1 MPLFCDVALAVP
13 LDMAFTY
20 AIPPG
25 MEPVVGGRVL
35 VPFRQQ
41 RMSGIVVELHDRAP
55 QGIDDFRNDGK
66 EERVRPQGLQPD
78 FLAMPGSA
86 ANEVAERVEFETSA
100 AKAAIENNPLTAALK
115 RCATPNQIFPAAS
128 KAAPVHKSVPADPPI
143 SKASSNAK
151 AAWIRSVIEALD
163 VAPVL
168 DEQLLKL
175 GRWIADYYLAPIG
188 EVFRTML
195 PLVAEFKR
203 TITYRITDQGH
214 MALHLAGMSGSPA
227 RSQRTPDEQLVEF
240 RVLDYLA
247 EREGVREQSLRG
259 ATKVSK
265 ALLAGMVRKKWIAR
279 EDVSAV
285 RDAVRTIK
293 VAVLLGAEAASEG
306 KIAEA
311 SPPPDGPEARPHTET
326 QHPQN
331 ERSAGDSPAVAGA
344 TSPRSSLAKKL
355 NNNQRALIDALAAA
369 GGRLPV
375 ETLRDLDVPRTT
387 LATLVRRGLIEIV
400 EEPEDRTAP
409 KLKPRRSP
417 FEFEFSPAQKE
428 AVKQILESVG
438 ARKFTGMLLHG
449 VTGSGKTAVYLA
461 VMREVLEQGRSS
473 ILLVPEIGLT
483 PAMAADL
490 IQVFG
495 DEVAILHSGLSD
507 DERAEQWHRI
517 KRGEARVVVGTRS
530 AVFAP
535 VSDLALVIVDE
546 EQDSSYK
553 QEETP
558 RYHARDVAVM
568 RAKMAGAVVVLG
580 SATPSLESYYNA
592 KKHKYA
598 LLELPDRVE
607 QRPLPEVEILDM
619 RQEFQETG
627 QEQVISRKLAEEIR
641 ERLEKKE
648 QVMVLLNRRGYSPVV
663 LCRACGETL
672 QCKNC
677 AVSMTHH
684 KREHKMEC
692 HYCGHVAQIPNKCA
706 KCGSEYV
713 YFVGTGSEKLEELLH
728 GMFPQAR
735 IGRLDRDTVRG
746 REDFERAL
754 NALNEGE
761 LDMLVGTQMIA
772 KGHDVHGVTLVGVVG
787 ADHALS
793 LPDFRAAER
802 TFQLLTQ
809 VAGRAG
815 RGNSPGKVVLQT
827 YFPDHYAVQFAA
839 RHDFAG
845 FYDKELQFRSW
856 MHYPPY
862 SAIANVVIRSE
873 KLDEALAWSGELGR
887 WFEKTRHEGIRVLG
901 PAAAPILRLKRDY
914 RYHFILKSPSREK
927 MNALLRAMLKEAAAK
942 KIPRTQVIVD
952 VDAVWLM

>member
-13 LDMAFTY
+13 LDMVFTY

-41 RMSGIVVELHDRAP
+41 RLSGIVVELHDRPP
-55 QGIDDFRNDGK
+55 QVK
-66 EERVRPQGLQPD
+66 
-78 FLAMPGSA
+78 
-86 ANEVAERVEFETSA
+86 T
-100 AKAAIENNPLTAALK
+100 KK
-115 RCATPNQIFPAAS
+115 
-128 KAAPVHKSVPADPPI
+128 
-143 SKASSNAK
+143 
-151 AAWIRSVIEALD
+151 VIEALD
-163 VAPVL
+163 LSPVL
-168 DEQLLKL
+168 DEHLLKL
-175 GRWIADYYLAPIG
+175 GKWIADYYLAPLG

-195 PLVAEFKR
+195 PLSAEFKR
-203 TITYRITDQGH
+203 AVRYRITDEGQ
-214 MALHLAGMSGSPA
+214 MALHVAGLSGSPA
-227 RSQRTPDEQLVEF
+227 RSKRTPEQQLIEF
-240 RVLDYLA
+240 RVLDCLA
-247 EREGVREQSLRG
+247 ERESVREEKLRG
-259 ATKVSK
+259 ATRVSK
-265 ALLAGMVRKKWIAR
+265 ALLTAMVRKKWIVR
-279 EDVSAV
+279 EVVSAA
-285 RDAVRTIK
+285 RDAARLVK
-293 VAVLLGAEAASEG
+293 VAVLSAARD
-306 KIAEA
+306 ATRA
-311 SPPPDGPEARPHTET
+311 DVSPPLDGPEARHQTGAA
-326 QHPQN
+326 
-331 ERSAGDSPAVAGA
+331 SA
-344 TSPRSSLAKKL
+344 AKKL
-355 NNNQRALIDALAAA
+355 NENQRTLIETLFAS

-375 ETLRDLDVPRTT
+375 EALRGLDVPRTT
-387 LATLVRRGLIEIV
+387 LGTLVRRGLIELV
-400 EEPEDRTAP
+400 DEPQAFTTS
-409 KLKPRRSP
+409 KLKPRQSP
-417 FEFEFSPAQKE
+417 FEFEFSAAQKE
-428 AVKQILESVG
+428 ALAKIGEAVAS
-438 ARKFTGMLLHG
+438 RKFAGLLLHG
-449 VTGSGKTAVYLA
+449 ITGSGKTAVYLA
-461 VMREVLEQGRSS
+461 CMRQVLDAGRSS

-483 PAMAADL
+483 PAVAADL
-490 IQVFG
+490 HQVFG

-517 KRGEARVVVGTRS
+517 RRGEARVVAGTRS

-568 RAKMAGAVVVLG
+568 RAKMACAVVVLG

-592 KKHKYA
+592 RKNKYA
-598 LLELPDRVE
+598 LVELPDRVE
-607 QRPLPEVEILDM
+607 MRSLPEVVIVDM

-663 LCRACGETL
+663 LCRTCGKTL

-684 KREHKMEC
+684 KRERKMEC
-692 HYCGHVAQIPNKCA
+692 HYCGHVERIPDKCA
-706 KCGSEYV
+706 HCGSEYV

-728 GMFPQAR
+728 GMFPQAK

-746 REDFERAL
+746 REDFEHAL
-754 NALNEGE
+754 NALNEGA

-772 KGHDVHGVTLVGVVG
+772 KGHDIHGVTLVGVVG
-787 ADHALS
+787 ADMALG

-815 RGNSPGKVVLQT
+815 RGQSPGKVVLQT
-827 YFPDHYAVQFAA
+827 YFQDHYAVQFAA
-839 RHDFAG
+839 RHDFTG
-845 FYDKELQFRSW
+845 FYEKELQFRAW

-862 SAIANVVIRSE
+862 SAIANVLVRSE
-873 KLDEALAWSGELGR
+873 NLDDALTWSGELGR

-901 PAAAPILRLKRDY
+901 PAAAPITRLKRDY

-927 MNALLRAMLKEAAAK
+927 MNALLRAMLAEAAAR
-942 KIPRTQVIVD
+942 KIPRTQVMVD

>member
-13 LDMAFTY
+13 LDMVFTY
-20 AIPPG
+20 AVPPG

-41 RMSGIVVELHDRAP
+41 RMSGIVVELHDRPP
-55 QGIDDFRNDGK
+55 QVK
-66 EERVRPQGLQPD
+66 TQ
-78 FLAMPGSA
+78 
-86 ANEVAERVEFETSA
+86 
-100 AKAAIENNPLTAALK
+100 
-115 RCATPNQIFPAAS
+115 QI
-128 KAAPVHKSVPADPPI
+128 KK
-143 SKASSNAK
+143 
-151 AAWIRSVIEALD
+151 VIEALD
-163 VAPVL
+163 LTPVL

-175 GRWIADYYLAPIG
+175 GKWIADYYLAPAG

-195 PLVAEFKR
+195 PLSAEFKR
-203 TITYRITDQGH
+203 SVEYRISDEGR

-227 RSQRTPDEQLVEF
+227 RSKRTPEQQLVEF

-247 EREGVREQSLRG
+247 ERESVREESLRG
-259 ATKVSK
+259 ATRVAKS
-265 ALLAGMVRKKWIAR
+265 LLSGMVRKKWIKR
-279 EDVSAV
+279 EDMSAA
-285 RDAVRTIK
+285 RDAARLVK
-293 VAVLLGAEAASEG
+293 VAALLAADMGVTGSNESDDGAAGVPARQ
-306 KIAEA
+306 
-311 SPPPDGPEARPHTET
+311 DGPEACH
-326 QHPQN
+326 HAN
-331 ERSAGDSPAVAGA
+331 S
-344 TSPRSSLAKKL
+344 AKKL
-355 NNNQRALIDALAAA
+355 NQNQRTLMETLAAS
-369 GGRLPV
+369 GGRVPV
-375 ETLRDLDVPRTT
+375 EALRSLEVPRTT
-387 LATLVRRGLIEIV
+387 LGTLVRRGLIELV
-400 EEPEDRTAP
+400 DEPMDFTAS
-409 KLKPRRSP
+409 KLKPRQSP
-417 FEFEFSPAQKE
+417 FEFEFSAAQKE
-428 AVKQILESVG
+428 ALGKIGQSV
-438 ARKFTGMLLHG
+438 ASRKFAGLLLHG
-449 VTGSGKTAVYLA
+449 ITGSGKTAVYLA
-461 VMREVLEQGRSS
+461 CMRQVLDQGRSS

-483 PAMAADL
+483 PAVAADL
-490 IQVFG
+490 HQVFG
-495 DEVAILHSGLSD
+495 DEVAILHSGLSNA
-507 DERAEQWHRI
+507 ERAEQWHRI
-517 KRGEARVVVGTRS
+517 RRGEARVVAGTRS

-535 VSDLALVIVDE
+535 VTDLALIIADE

-568 RAKMAGAVVVLG
+568 RAKMAGAVAVLG
-580 SATPSLESYYNA
+580 SATPSLESYYNT
-592 KKHKYA
+592 KKNKYT

-607 QRPLPEVEILDM
+607 RRPLPEVEIVDM

-663 LCRACGETL
+663 LCRACGKTL

-684 KREHKMEC
+684 KRERKMEC
-692 HYCGHVAQIPNKCA
+692 HYCGHVEHIPDKCA
-706 KCGSEYV
+706 HCGSEYV

-746 REDFERAL
+746 REDFEHAL
-754 NALNEGE
+754 NALNEGA

-772 KGHDVHGVTLVGVVG
+772 KGHDIHGVTLVGVIG
-787 ADHALS
+787 ADMALG

-815 RGNSPGKVVLQT
+815 RGQSPGKVVLQT
-827 YFPDHYAVQFAA
+827 YFQEHYAVQFAA

-845 FYDKELQFRSW
+845 FYEKELQFRVW

-862 SAIANVVIRSE
+862 SAIANVLIRSE
-873 KLDEALAWSGELGR
+873 KLDDALTWSGELGR

-901 PAAAPILRLKRDY
+901 PAAAPITRLKRDY

-927 MNALLRAMLKEAAAK
+927 MNALLRAMLAEAAAR

>member
-1 MPLFCDVALAVP
+1 MPLFCDVALPVP

-41 RMSGIVVELHDRAP
+41 RMSGMVVGLHDELHDRVP
-55 QGIDDFRNDGK
+55 Q
-66 EERVRPQGLQPD
+66 
-78 FLAMPGSA
+78 
-86 ANEVAERVEFETSA
+86 
-100 AKAAIENNPLTAALK
+100 AKPAGGPESK
-115 RCATPNQIFPAAS
+115 RS
-128 KAAPVHKSVPADPPI
+128 PVKI
-143 SKASSNAK
+143 KN
-151 AAWIRSVIEALD
+151 VIEALD
-163 VAPVL
+163 LSPVL

-175 GRWIADYYLAPIG
+175 GKWIADYYLAPIG

-195 PLVAEFKR
+195 PLTAEFKR
-203 TITYRITDQGH
+203 ALAYRITDVGH
-214 MALHLAGMSGSPA
+214 TALHLAGISGSPT
-227 RSQRTPDEQLVEF
+227 RSQRTPDEQLIEF

-247 EREGVREQSLRG
+247 AREDAPANENSLRS
-259 ATKVSK
+259 ATRASRG
-265 ALLAGMVRKKWIAR
+265 LLAGMVRKKWIAR
-279 EDVSAV
+279 EDVSAA
-285 RDAVRTIK
+285 RDAARTAK
-293 VAVLLGAEAASEG
+293 VAVLISAELVVNG
-306 KIAEA
+306 D
-311 SPPPDGPEARPHTET
+311 PGVPVRLDGTSA
-326 QHPQN
+326 
-331 ERSAGDSPAVAGA
+331 ERSTGVP
-344 TSPRSSLAKKL
+344 PRRSTKQKKL
-355 NNNQRALIDALAAA
+355 NDNQRTLIDTLAAA
-369 GGRLPV
+369 GGRVPV
-375 ETLRDLDVPRTT
+375 ETLRELDIPRTS
-387 LATLVRRGLIEIV
+387 LDTLVRRGMVAII
-400 EEPEDRTAP
+400 EEPKEFSVAS
-409 KLKPRRSP
+409 KLKPRPSP
-417 FEFEFSPAQKE
+417 FDFDFSPAQQQ
-428 AVKQILESVG
+428 ALEKIRDSVNM
-438 ARKFTGMLLHG
+438 RKFAGMLLHG

-461 VMREVLEQGRSS
+461 CMRGVLEQGRSS

-490 IQVFG
+490 VQVFG
-495 DEVAILHSGLSD
+495 SEVAILHSGLSD
-507 DERAEQWHRI
+507 AERAEQWHRI
-517 KRGEARVVVGTRS
+517 KKGEARVVVGTRS

-535 VSDLALVIVDE
+535 VSDLALLIVDE

-558 RYHARDVAVM
+558 RYNARDVAVM

-592 KKHKYA
+592 KKNKYA
-598 LLELPDRVE
+598 LVELRDRVE
-607 QRPLPEVEILDM
+607 NRPLPEVEIIDM

-627 QEQVISRKLAEEIR
+627 KDQVISRKLLEEIR
-641 ERLEKKE
+641 ERLDKKE
-648 QVMVLLNRRGYSPVV
+648 QVMVLLNRRGYSPVA
-663 LCRACGETL
+663 LCRACGQAL
-672 QCKNC
+672 QCRNC

-692 HYCGHVAQIPNKCA
+692 HYCGHIEKIPGKCSH
-706 KCGSEYV
+706 CGSEYV

-787 ADHALS
+787 ADAALG

-815 RGNSPGKVVLQT
+815 RGQTPGKVVLQT
-827 YFPDHYAVQFAA
+827 FYPDHYAVQFAA

-862 SAIANVVIRSE
+862 SAIANVIIRSE

-901 PAAAPILRLKRDY
+901 PAAAPITRLKRDY
-914 RYHFILKSPSREK
+914 RYHFILKSASREK
-927 MNALLRAMLKEAAAK
+927 MNTLLRAMLAEAAVRR
-942 KIPRTQVIVD
+942 IPRTQVIVD

>member
-1 MPLFCDVALAVP
+1 MPLFCDVALSVP
-13 LDMAFTY
+13 LDMVFTY
-20 AIPPG
+20 SVPPG
-25 MEPVVGGRVL
+25 MDPVVGGRVL

-41 RMSGIVVELHDRAP
+41 RLSGIVVELHDRLP
-55 QGIDDFRNDGK
+55 QG
-66 EERVRPQGLQPD
+66 
-78 FLAMPGSA
+78 S
-86 ANEVAERVEFETSA
+86 
-100 AKAAIENNPLTAALK
+100 
-115 RCATPNQIFPAAS
+115 AS
-128 KAAPVHKSVPADPPI
+128 KVQIK
-143 SKASSNAK
+143 K
-151 AAWIRSVIEALD
+151 VIETLD
-163 VAPVL
+163 LSPVL

-175 GRWIADYYLAPIG
+175 GKWIADYYLAPIG

-195 PLVAEFKR
+195 PLSAEFKR
-203 TITYRITDQGH
+203 TISYRITDTGRT
-214 MALHLAGMSGSPA
+214 ALHLAGESGSPA
-227 RSQRTPDEQLVEF
+227 RSKRTPEQQLVEF
-240 RVLDYLA
+240 RVLDYLG
-247 EREGVREQSLRG
+247 ERESVREVSLRG
-259 ATKVSK
+259 ATQVSR
-265 ALLAGMVRKKWIAR
+265 ALLVGMVRKKWIAR
-279 EDVSAV
+279 EDLSAAQ
-285 RDAVRTIK
+285 DASRLVK
-293 VAVLLGAEAASEG
+293 VAVLVSAEMRLPASSAEETG
-306 KIAEA
+306 K
-311 SPPPDGPEARPHTET
+311 D
-326 QHPQN
+326 
-331 ERSAGDSPAVAGA
+331 
-344 TSPRSSLAKKL
+344 SSLQTGSSFAKATRKL
-355 NNNQRALIDALAAA
+355 NDNQRTLIETLAAA

-375 ETLRDLDVPRTT
+375 ENLRELDVPRTT
-387 LATLVRRGLIEIV
+387 LDTLVRRGLIELV
-400 EEPEDRTAP
+400 DEPQEFTSS

-417 FEFEFSPAQKE
+417 FEFEFSDAQKAALAQIGD
-428 AVKQILESVG
+428 AVA
-438 ARKFTGMLLHG
+438 ARRFAGLLLHG
-449 VTGSGKTAVYLA
+449 ITGSGKTAVYLA
-461 VMREVLEQGRSS
+461 CMRQVLDAGRSS

-483 PAMAADL
+483 PAVAADL
-490 IQVFG
+490 HQVFG
-495 DEVAILHSGLSD
+495 DEVAILHSGLSNA
-507 DERAEQWHRI
+507 ERAEQWHRI
-517 KRGEARVVVGTRS
+517 RRGEARVVAGTRS

-535 VSDLALVIVDE
+535 VGDLALVIVDE

-568 RAKMAGAVVVLG
+568 RAKMAGAVAVLG

-592 KKHKYA
+592 KKNKYA
-598 LLELPDRVE
+598 LVELPDRVE
-607 QRPLPEVEILDM
+607 KRPLPEVEIVDM

-663 LCRACGETL
+663 LCRACGKTL
-672 QCKNC
+672 QCENC

-692 HYCGHVAQIPNKCA
+692 HYCGHIAKIPEKCA
-706 KCGSEYV
+706 HCGSEYV

-746 REDFERAL
+746 REDFEHAL
-754 NALNEGE
+754 NALNEGA

-772 KGHDVHGVTLVGVVG
+772 KGHDIHGVTLVGVVG
-787 ADHALS
+787 ADMALG

-815 RGNSPGKVVLQT
+815 RGNSPGKVILQT
-827 YFPDHYAVQFAA
+827 YFQDHYAVQFAA

-845 FYDKELQFRSW
+845 FYDKELQFRAW

-862 SAIANVVIRSE
+862 SAIANVLIRSE
-873 KLDEALAWSGELGR
+873 KLDDALAWSGELGR

-901 PAAAPILRLKRDY
+901 PAAAPITRLKRDY

-927 MNALLRAMLKEAAAK
+927 MNALLRGMLAEAAAR

>member
-13 LDMAFTY
+13 LDMVFTY

-25 MEPVVGGRVL
+25 MEPAVGGRVL

-41 RMSGIVVELHDRAP
+41 RMSGIVVELHDRPP
-55 QGIDDFRNDGK
+55 QVK
-66 EERVRPQGLQPD
+66 
-78 FLAMPGSA
+78 
-86 ANEVAERVEFETSA
+86 T
-100 AKAAIENNPLTAALK
+100 KK
-115 RCATPNQIFPAAS
+115 
-128 KAAPVHKSVPADPPI
+128 
-143 SKASSNAK
+143 
-151 AAWIRSVIEALD
+151 VIEALD
-163 VAPVL
+163 LSPVL

-175 GRWIADYYLAPIG
+175 GKWIADYYLAPLG

-195 PLVAEFKR
+195 PLSAEFKR
-203 TITYRITDQGH
+203 AIAYRITDEGRL
-214 MALHLAGMSGSPA
+214 ALHLAGMSGSPA
-227 RSQRTPDEQLVEF
+227 RSKRTPEQQLVEF

-247 EREGVREQSLRG
+247 EREGVREERLRG
-259 ATKVSK
+259 AGRVSK
-265 ALLAGMVRKKWIAR
+265 VLLNGMVRKKWIAR
-279 EDVSAV
+279 EDVSAA
-285 RDAVRTIK
+285 RDAGRLVK
-293 VAVLLGAEAASEG
+293 VAVLLAAETAEAL
-306 KIAEA
+306 
-311 SPPPDGPEARPHTET
+311 PPLDGPEARHHTGT
-326 QHPQN
+326 
-331 ERSAGDSPAVAGA
+331 G
-344 TSPRSSLAKKL
+344 TAKKL
-355 NNNQRALIDALAAA
+355 NANQRVLIETLAAS
-369 GGRLPV
+369 GGRLAV
-375 ETLRDLDVPRTT
+375 EALRGLDVPRTT
-387 LATLVRRGLIEIV
+387 LSTLVRRGLIHLLD
-400 EEPEDRTAP
+400 EPQDFTTSVS
-409 KLKPRRSP
+409 KLKPRQSP
-417 FEFEFSPAQKE
+417 FEFEFSAAQKE
-428 AVKQILESVG
+428 ALAKIGEAVG
-438 ARKFTGMLLHG
+438 SRKFAGLLLHG
-449 VTGSGKTAVYLA
+449 ITGSGKTAVYLA
-461 VMREVLEQGRSS
+461 CMRQVLEQGRSS

-483 PAMAADL
+483 PAVAADL
-490 IQVFG
+490 HQVFG

-507 DERAEQWHRI
+507 AERAEQWHRI
-517 KRGEARVVVGTRS
+517 RRGEARVVAGTRS

-592 KKHKYA
+592 KKNKYA
-598 LLELPDRVE
+598 LVELPDRVE
-607 QRPLPEVEILDM
+607 MRPLPEVEIIDM

-663 LCRACGETL
+663 LCRACGKTL

-684 KREHKMEC
+684 KRERKMEC
-692 HYCGHVAQIPNKCA
+692 HYCGHVEHIPDKCA
-706 KCGSEYV
+706 LCGSEYV

-728 GMFPQAR
+728 GMFPLAR

-746 REDFERAL
+746 REDFEQSL
-754 NALNEGE
+754 NALNEGA

-772 KGHDVHGVTLVGVVG
+772 KGHDIHGVTLVGVVG
-787 ADHALS
+787 ADMALG

-815 RGNSPGKVVLQT
+815 RGQSPGKVVLQT
-827 YFPDHYAVQFAA
+827 YFQDHYAVQFAA

-845 FYDKELQFRSW
+845 FYEKELQFRAW

-862 SAIANVVIRSE
+862 SAIANVLIRSE
-873 KLDEALAWSGELGR
+873 KLDDALTWSGALGR
-887 WFEKTRHEGIRVLG
+887 WFEKARHEGIRVLG
-901 PAAAPILRLKRDY
+901 PAAAPISRLKRDY

-927 MNALLRAMLKEAAAK
+927 MNALLRAMLAEAAAR